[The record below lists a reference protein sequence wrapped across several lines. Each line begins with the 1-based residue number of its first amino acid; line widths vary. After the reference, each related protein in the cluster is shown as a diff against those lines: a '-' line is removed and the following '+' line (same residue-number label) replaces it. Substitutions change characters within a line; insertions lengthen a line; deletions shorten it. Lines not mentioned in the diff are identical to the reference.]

1 MKKVLAMLLVSAM
14 VFSCAACSGKESG
27 TQEPAEPSETVE
39 ETQQE
44 PGQEESSDVSE
55 APENETGEEIVL
67 KVWVAPA
74 LVSEDEQKMKQEE
87 WYVSR
92 VAKKFEEENPGVK
105 VEFTVVPDQSAAHQT
120 FKAAASTDSGP
131 DIANLWSGQ
140 SIFAMEDVILDIK
153 DYIPAEDKELIQG
166 WETVTVGFE
175 DGGAVLGYP
184 VSGNEI
190 CGLMYNRSILEE
202 AGLDFDNNPPKTLD
216 EFAEAMGKI
225 DAAGYLPIAAGDD
238 GWNCAYFYGFA
249 SLWAQQEGNARVASD
264 STGETKFAEDEAFK
278 ESYRF
283 ANELYSKGYINED
296 YQTSPDYNE
305 LFLNGEAGLLITG
318 NYMVA
323 TAADALG
330 IENLGFCG
338 FPDVSEDAVNKNT
351 CIGGPGQCMVV
362 SKQCKNP
369 EMAVKFLSFLNNK
382 ENHIDLLAGL
392 SKLPLRTD
400 VSLEEVGMDSD
411 LVYQQIVKLSE
422 GYTYWADNSMVPEVN
437 AEMQK
442 LGSLAITGKMDID
455 EMAEKLD
462 QKAAELAQ

>member
-1 MKKVLAMLLVSAM
+1 MKKVLALLLTAALVL
-14 VFSCAACSGKESG
+14 SCTACGGKENQESK
-27 TQEPAEPSETVE
+27 EPAGTPAES
-39 ETQQE
+39 
-44 PGQEESSDVSE
+44 QEEELQESQSVE
-55 APENETGEEIVL
+55 AENDEEIVL
-67 KVWVAPA
+67 KVWVAPS

-92 VAKKFEEENPGVK
+92 VAKKFEEENPGVRI
-105 VEFTVVPDQSAAHQT
+105 EFTVVPDQSAAHQT

-153 DYIPAEDKELIQG
+153 DYIPAEDKELLQG

-175 DGGAVLGYP
+175 EGGPILGYP

-190 CGLMYNRSILEE
+190 CGLLYNRAILQE
-202 AGLDFDNNPPKTLD
+202 AGLDFDNNPPKTLA
-216 EFAEAMGKI
+216 EFMEAMGKI
-225 DAAGYLPIAAGDD
+225 KDAGYLPIAAGDD

-283 ANELYSKGYINED
+283 ANELYNNGYINED

-305 LFLNGEAGLLITG
+305 LFLNGEAAFLVTG

-338 FPDVSEDAVNKNT
+338 FPDVSADAVNKNT

-362 SKQCKNP
+362 SGQCKNP
-369 EMAVKFLSFLNNK
+369 EMAVKFLSFFNNK

-400 VSLEEVGMDSD
+400 VTLEEVGMAED

-422 GYTYWADNSMVPEVN
+422 NYTYWADNSMVPEVN

-442 LGSLAITGKMDID
+442 LGSLAITGKMSID

>member
-1 MKKVLAMLLVSAM
+1 MKKVLALLLTAALVL
-14 VFSCAACSGKESG
+14 SCTACGGKENKES
-27 TQEPAEPSETVE
+27 QEPAGTAAESPE
-39 ETQQE
+39 EEQQE
-44 PGQEESSDVSE
+44 SQSAE
-55 APENETGEEIVL
+55 AENEEEIVL
-67 KVWVAPA
+67 KVWVAPS

-92 VAKKFEEENPGVK
+92 VAKKFEEEKPGVK
-105 VEFTVVPDQSAAHQT
+105 IEFTVVPDQSAAHQT

-153 DYIPAEDKELIQG
+153 DYIPAEDKELLQG

-175 DGGAVLGYP
+175 EGGPVLGYP

-190 CGLMYNRSILEE
+190 CGLLYNRAILQE
-202 AGLDFDNNPPKTLD
+202 AGLDFDNNPPKTLA
-216 EFAEAMGKI
+216 EFMEAMGKI
-225 DAAGYLPIAAGDD
+225 KDAGYLPIAAGDD

-283 ANELYSKGYINED
+283 ANELYNNGYINED

-305 LFLNGEAGLLITG
+305 LFLNGEAAFLITG

-338 FPDVSEDAVNKNT
+338 FPDVSADAVNKNT

-362 SKQCKNP
+362 SGQCKNP

-400 VSLEEVGMDSD
+400 VTLEEVGMAED
-411 LVYQQIVKLSE
+411 LVYRQIVKLSE
-422 GYTYWADNSMVPEVN
+422 NYTYWADNSMVPEVN

-442 LGSLAITGKMDID
+442 LGSLAITGKMSID

>member
-1 MKKVLAMLLVSAM
+1 MKKVLALLLTATM
-14 VFSCAACSGKESG
+14 VLSFAGCGSKEEATS
-27 TQEPAEPSETVE
+27 QEPEASVAESESAPEVASGE
-39 ETQQE
+39 ET
-44 PGQEESSDVSE
+44 
-55 APENETGEEIVL
+55 VL

-74 LVSEDEQKMKQEE
+74 LVSEEEQKMKQED

-92 VAKKFEEENPGVK
+92 VAQKFEAENPGVK
-105 VEFTVVPDQSAAHQT
+105 IEFTVVPDQSAAHQT

-140 SIFAMEDVILDIK
+140 SIFAMEDVIMDIS

-175 DGGAVLGYP
+175 DGGAILGYP

-190 CGLMYNRSILEE
+190 CGMLYNRQILAE
-202 AGLDFDNNPPKTLD
+202 AGLDFDNDPPKTLD
-216 EFAEAMGKI
+216 EFIEDMGKI
-225 DAAGYLPIAAGDD
+225 KDAGYLPIAAGDD
-238 GWNCAYFYGFA
+238 GWNGSYFFGFA

-264 STGETKFAEDEAFK
+264 STGETKFADDAAFK

-296 YQTSPDYNE
+296 YLTSPDFNE
-305 LFLNGEAGLLITG
+305 LFLNGEAAMVITG

-323 TAADALG
+323 TASDALG

-338 FPDVSEDAVNKNT
+338 FPDVSEDALNKDT

-369 EMAVKFLSFLNNK
+369 ELAVKFLSFLDNK
-382 ENHIDLLAGL
+382 ENHIDLLKGL

-400 VSLEEVGMDSD
+400 VSLEEVGMADA
-411 LVYQQIVKLSE
+411 LVYQQIVDLSNR
-422 GYTYWADNSMVPEVN
+422 YTFWADNSMVPEVN

-442 LGSLAITGKMDID
+442 LGGLAITGKMSVD
-455 EMAEKLD
+455 EMADKLD

>member
-1 MKKVLAMLLVSAM
+1 MSR
-14 VFSCAACSGKESG
+14 
-27 TQEPAEPSETVE
+27 
-39 ETQQE
+39 
-44 PGQEESSDVSE
+44 
-55 APENETGEEIVL
+55 
-67 KVWVAPA
+67 
-74 LVSEDEQKMKQEE
+74 
-87 WYVSR
+87 VSR
-92 VAKKFEEENPGVK
+92 KFEEENPGVK

-140 SIFAMEDVILDIK
+140 SIFAMEDVILDIS
-153 DYIPAEDKELIQG
+153 DYIPAEDKEQIQG

-175 DGGAVLGYP
+175 EGGAVLGYP

-190 CGLMYNRSILEE
+190 CGLLYNRAILEE
-202 AGLDFDNNPPKTLD
+202 AGLDFDNDPPETLD
-216 EFAEAMGKI
+216 EFVEAMGRIKE
-225 DAAGYLPIAAGDD
+225 AGYLPVAAGHDRGS
-238 GWNCAYFYGFA
+238 GWYFFGFA

-264 STGETKFAEDEAFK
+264 STGETRFAEDEAFK

-283 ANELYSKGYINED
+283 ANELYSNGYINED
-296 YQTSPDYNE
+296 YLTSPDFNE
-305 LFLNGEAGLLITG
+305 LFLNEEAAMVITG

-323 TAADALG
+323 TASEALG

-338 FPDVSEDAVNKNT
+338 FPDVSGDAVNKNT

-362 SKQCKNP
+362 SRQCKNP
-369 EMAVKFLSFLNNK
+369 EMAVKFLSFLDNK

-400 VSLEEVGMDSD
+400 VALNEVGMADD

-422 GYTYWADNSMVPEVN
+422 NYTYWADNSMVPEVN

-442 LGSLAITGKMDID
+442 LGGLAITGKMSID

>member
-1 MKKVLAMLLVSAM
+1 MKKVLALLLTATM
-14 VFSCAACSGKESG
+14 VLSFAGCGSKEEATS
-27 TQEPAEPSETVE
+27 QEPEASVAESESTPEVASGE
-39 ETQQE
+39 ET
-44 PGQEESSDVSE
+44 
-55 APENETGEEIVL
+55 VL

-74 LVSEDEQKMKQEE
+74 LVSEEEQKMKQED

-92 VAKKFEEENPGVK
+92 VAQKFEAENPGVK
-105 VEFTVVPDQSAAHQT
+105 IEFTVVPDQSAAHQT

-140 SIFAMEDVILDIK
+140 SIFAMEDVIMDIS

-175 DGGAVLGYP
+175 DGGAILGYP

-190 CGLMYNRSILEE
+190 CGMLYNRQILAE
-202 AGLDFDNNPPKTLD
+202 AGLDFDNDPPKTLD
-216 EFAEAMGKI
+216 EFIEDMGKI
-225 DAAGYLPIAAGDD
+225 KDAGYLPIAAGDD
-238 GWNCAYFYGFA
+238 GWNGSYFFGFA

-264 STGETKFAEDEAFK
+264 STGETKFADDAAFK

-296 YQTSPDYNE
+296 YLTSPDFNE
-305 LFLNGEAGLLITG
+305 LFLNGEAAMVITG

-323 TAADALG
+323 TASDALG

-338 FPDVSEDAVNKNT
+338 FPDVSEDALNKDT

-369 EMAVKFLSFLNNK
+369 ELAVKFLSFLDNK
-382 ENHIDLLAGL
+382 ENHIDLLKGL

-400 VSLEEVGMDSD
+400 VSLEEVGMADA
-411 LVYQQIVKLSE
+411 LVYQQIVDLSNR
-422 GYTYWADNSMVPEVN
+422 YTFWADNSMVPEVN

-442 LGSLAITGKMDID
+442 LGGLAITGKMSVD
-455 EMAEKLD
+455 EMADKLD

>member
-1 MKKVLAMLLVSAM
+1 MKKVLALLLTAALVL
-14 VFSCAACSGKESG
+14 SCTACGGKENKES
-27 TQEPAEPSETVE
+27 QEPAGTAAESPE
-39 ETQQE
+39 EEQQE
-44 PGQEESSDVSE
+44 SQSAE
-55 APENETGEEIVL
+55 AENKEEIVL
-67 KVWVAPA
+67 KVWVAPS

-105 VEFTVVPDQSAAHQT
+105 IEFTVVPDQSAAHQT

-153 DYIPAEDKELIQG
+153 DYIPAEDKELLQG

-175 DGGAVLGYP
+175 EGGPVLGYP

-190 CGLMYNRSILEE
+190 CGLLYNRAILQE
-202 AGLDFDNNPPKTLD
+202 AGLDFDNNPAKTLA
-216 EFAEAMGKI
+216 EFIEAMRKI
-225 DAAGYLPIAAGDD
+225 KDAGYLPIAAGDD

-283 ANELYSKGYINED
+283 ANELYNNGYINED

-305 LFLNGEAGLLITG
+305 LFLNGEAAFLITG

-338 FPDVSEDAVNKNT
+338 FPDVSADAVNKNT

-362 SKQCKNP
+362 SGQCKNP

-400 VSLEEVGMDSD
+400 VTLEEVGMAED
-411 LVYQQIVKLSE
+411 LVYRQIVKLSE
-422 GYTYWADNSMVPEVN
+422 NYTYWADNSMVPEVN

-442 LGSLAITGKMDID
+442 LGSLAITGKMSID

>member
-1 MKKVLAMLLVSAM
+1 MKKILALLLTAVMVL
-14 VFSCAACSGKESG
+14 SCTACGGKENKES
-27 TQEPAEPSETVE
+27 QEPAGTPTESTAQD
-39 ETQQE
+39 QQE
-44 PGQEESSDVSE
+44 DQSAEAES
-55 APENETGEEIVL
+55 GEEIVL

-105 VEFTVVPDQSAAHQT
+105 IEFTVVPDQSAAHQT

-153 DYIPAEDKELIQG
+153 DYIPAEDKELLQG

-175 DGGAVLGYP
+175 EGGPVLGYP

-190 CGLMYNRSILEE
+190 CGLLYNRAILQE
-202 AGLDFDNNPPKTLD
+202 AGLDFDNNPPATLA
-216 EFAEAMGKI
+216 EFTEAMGKI
-225 DAAGYLPIAAGDD
+225 KNAGYLPIAAGDD

-264 STGETKFAEDEAFK
+264 STGETKFADDEAFK
-278 ESYRF
+278 QSYRF
-283 ANELYSKGYINED
+283 ANELYNSGYINED

-305 LFLNGEAGLLITG
+305 LFLNGEAAFLVTG

-362 SKQCKNP
+362 SRQCKNP

-400 VSLEEVGMDSD
+400 VTLEEVGMAED

-422 GYTYWADNSMVPEVN
+422 NYTYWADNSMVPEVN

-442 LGSLAITGKMDID
+442 LGSLAITGKMSID

>member
-1 MKKVLAMLLVSAM
+1 MKKVLALLLTLAM
-14 VFSCAACSGKESG
+14 VLSCAACGNSTDEGEEQ
-27 TQEPAEPSETVE
+27 TTPAETDSAAED
-39 ETQQE
+39 QA
-44 PGQEESSDVSE
+44 SS
-55 APENETGEEIVL
+55 GEEASADEVVL

-74 LVSEDEQKMKQEE
+74 LVSEEEQKMKQED
-87 WYVSR
+87 WYVSK
-92 VAKKFEEENPGVK
+92 VAAKFEEENPGVK

-140 SIFAMEDVILDIK
+140 SIFAMEDVILDIS
-153 DYIPAEDKELIQG
+153 DYIPEEDKELIQG

-175 DGGAVLGYP
+175 EGGAVLGYP

-190 CGLMYNRSILEE
+190 CGLLYNRTILQE

-216 EFAEAMGKI
+216 EFVEAMGKI
-225 DAAGYLPIAAGDD
+225 KDAGYLPMAAGDD
-238 GWNCAYFYGFA
+238 GWNGSYFFGFA
-249 SLWAQQEGNARVASD
+249 SLWAQQEGNARVATD
-264 STGETKFAEDEAFK
+264 STGETKFADDEAFK

-296 YQTSPDYNE
+296 YLTSPDFNE
-305 LFLNGEAGLLITG
+305 LFLNGEAAMVITG

-323 TAADALG
+323 TASEALG
-330 IENLGFCG
+330 VENLGFCG

-362 SKQCKNP
+362 SKNSKNP
-369 EMAVKFLSFLNNK
+369 ELAVKFISFLNNK

-400 VSLEEVGMDSD
+400 VSLEEVGMADD

-422 GYTYWADNSMVPEVN
+422 NYTYWADNSMVPEVN

-442 LGSLAITGKMDID
+442 LGGLAITGKMSVD
-455 EMAEKLD
+455 ELAQEMDK
-462 QKAAELAQ
+462 KAAELAQ

>member
-1 MKKVLAMLLVSAM
+1 MKKVLALLLTAALVL
-14 VFSCAACSGKESG
+14 SCTACGGKENKES
-27 TQEPAEPSETVE
+27 QEPAGTAAESPE
-39 ETQQE
+39 EEQQE
-44 PGQEESSDVSE
+44 SQSAE
-55 APENETGEEIVL
+55 AENEEEIVL
-67 KVWVAPA
+67 KVWVAPS

-105 VEFTVVPDQSAAHQT
+105 IEFTVVPDQSAAHQT

-153 DYIPAEDKELIQG
+153 DYIPAEDKELLQG

-175 DGGAVLGYP
+175 EGGPVLGYP

-190 CGLMYNRSILEE
+190 CGLLYNRAILQE
-202 AGLDFDNNPPKTLD
+202 AGLDFDNNPPKTLA
-216 EFAEAMGKI
+216 EFMEAMGKI
-225 DAAGYLPIAAGDD
+225 KDAGYLPIAAGDD

-283 ANELYSKGYINED
+283 ANELYNNGYINED

-305 LFLNGEAGLLITG
+305 LFLNGEAAFLVTG

-338 FPDVSEDAVNKNT
+338 FPDVSADAVNKNT

-362 SKQCKNP
+362 SGQCKNP

-400 VSLEEVGMDSD
+400 VTLEEVGMAED
-411 LVYQQIVKLSE
+411 LVYRQIVKLSE
-422 GYTYWADNSMVPEVN
+422 NYTYWADNSIVPEVN

-442 LGSLAITGKMDID
+442 LGSLAITGKMSID

>member
-1 MKKVLAMLLVSAM
+1 MKKISALLLATAM
-14 VFSCAACSGKESG
+14 VLSCTACGENGNTQSKQQPAPAQTDDTAEPDTASG
-27 TQEPAEPSETVE
+27 QETPAE
-39 ETQQE
+39 
-44 PGQEESSDVSE
+44 DVL
-55 APENETGEEIVL
+55 L

-153 DYIPAEDKELIQG
+153 DYVPAEDKEQIQG

-175 DGGAVLGYP
+175 EGGAVLGYP

-190 CGLMYNRSILEE
+190 CGLLYNRTILAE
-202 AGLDFDNNPPKTLD
+202 AGLDFDNDPPRTTD
-216 EFAEAMGKI
+216 EFVEAMGKI
-225 DAAGYLPIAAGDD
+225 KDAGYLPIAAGDD
-238 GWNCAYFYGFA
+238 GWNGSYFFGFA

-283 ANELYSKGYINED
+283 ANELYSKGYLNED
-296 YQTSPDYNE
+296 YMTSPDYNE
-305 LFLNGEAGLLITG
+305 LFLNEEAAMLITG

-323 TAADALG
+323 TASEALG

-362 SKQCKNP
+362 SRQCKNP

-400 VSLEEVGMDSD
+400 VSLSEVGMADD

-422 GYTYWADNSMVPEVN
+422 NYTYWADNSMVPEVN

-442 LGSLAITGKMDID
+442 LGGLAITGKMSVD

>member
-1 MKKVLAMLLVSAM
+1 MKKVLALLLATAM
-14 VFSCAACSGKESG
+14 ILSCTACGGKENKEPQTTPDESTVGNQGSAEQAG
-27 TQEPAEPSETVE
+27 TET
-39 ETQQE
+39 
-44 PGQEESSDVSE
+44 
-55 APENETGEEIVL
+55 ETGEEIVL

-87 WYVSR
+87 WYVSK

-105 VEFTVVPDQSAAHQT
+105 IEFTVVPDQSAAHQT

-153 DYIPAEDKELIQG
+153 DYVPAEDKELIQG

-175 DGGAVLGYP
+175 DGGSVLGYP

-190 CGLMYNRSILEE
+190 CGLLYNRTILEE
-202 AGLDFDNNPPKTLD
+202 AGLDFDNNPPKTLA
-216 EFAEAMGKI
+216 EFTEAMGKI
-225 DAAGYLPIAAGDD
+225 KDAGYLPIAAGDD

-323 TAADALG
+323 TAAEALG

-369 EMAVKFLSFLNNK
+369 EMAVKFLSFMNNK

-400 VSLEEVGMDSD
+400 VTLEEVGMAED
-411 LVYQQIVKLSE
+411 LVYQQIVTLSE
-422 GYTYWADNSMVPEVN
+422 NYTYWADNSMVPEVN

-442 LGSLAITGKMDID
+442 LGALAITGKMSVD

-462 QKAAELAQ
+462 QKAAELTQ

>member
-1 MKKVLAMLLVSAM
+1 MKKVLALLLTATM
-14 VFSCAACSGKESG
+14 VLSFAGCGSKEEATS
-27 TQEPAEPSETVE
+27 QEPEASVAESESTPEVASGE
-39 ETQQE
+39 ET
-44 PGQEESSDVSE
+44 
-55 APENETGEEIVL
+55 VL

-74 LVSEDEQKMKQEE
+74 LVSEEEQKMKQED

-92 VAKKFEEENPGVK
+92 VAQKFEAENPGVK
-105 VEFTVVPDQSAAHQT
+105 IEFTVVPDQSAAHQT

-140 SIFAMEDVILDIK
+140 SIFAMEDVIMDIS

-175 DGGAVLGYP
+175 DGGAILGYP

-190 CGLMYNRSILEE
+190 CGMLYNRQILAE
-202 AGLDFDNNPPKTLD
+202 AGLDFDNDPPKTLD
-216 EFAEAMGKI
+216 EFIEDMGKI
-225 DAAGYLPIAAGDD
+225 KDAGYLPIAAGDD
-238 GWNCAYFYGFA
+238 GWNGSYFFGFA

-264 STGETKFAEDEAFK
+264 STGETKFADDAAFK

-296 YQTSPDYNE
+296 YLKSPDFNE
-305 LFLNGEAGLLITG
+305 LFLNGEAAMVITG

-323 TAADALG
+323 TASDALG

-338 FPDVSEDAVNKNT
+338 FPDVSEDALNKDT

-369 EMAVKFLSFLNNK
+369 ELAVKFLSFLDNK
-382 ENHIDLLAGL
+382 ENHIDLLKGL

-400 VSLEEVGMDSD
+400 VSLEEVGMADA
-411 LVYQQIVKLSE
+411 LVYQQIVDLSNR
-422 GYTYWADNSMVPEVN
+422 YTFWADNSMVPEVN

-442 LGSLAITGKMDID
+442 LGGLAITGKMSVD
-455 EMAEKLD
+455 EMADKLD

>member
-1 MKKVLAMLLVSAM
+1 MKKVLALLLASAM
-14 VFSCAACSGKESG
+14 ILSCTACGGKENSEPQN
-27 TQEPAEPSETVE
+27 TPAPSTDENQESEPESTE
-39 ETQQE
+39 
-44 PGQEESSDVSE
+44 QEEAAQGS
-55 APENETGEEIVL
+55 GEEIVL

-87 WYVSR
+87 WYVSK

-153 DYIPAEDKELIQG
+153 DYVPAEDKELIQG

-175 DGGAVLGYP
+175 DGGSVLGYP

-190 CGLMYNRSILEE
+190 CGLLYNRAILEE
-202 AGLDFDNNPPKTLD
+202 AGLDFDNNPPKTLA
-216 EFAEAMGKI
+216 EFTEAMGKI
-225 DAAGYLPIAAGDD
+225 KDAGYLPIAAGDD

-369 EMAVKFLSFLNNK
+369 EMAVKFLSFMNNK

-400 VSLEEVGMDSD
+400 VTLEEVGMAED
-411 LVYQQIVKLSE
+411 LVYQQIVALSE
-422 GYTYWADNSMVPEVN
+422 NYTYWADNSMVPEVN

-442 LGSLAITGKMDID
+442 LGALAITGKMSVD

-462 QKAAELAQ
+462 QKAAELTQ

>member
-1 MKKVLAMLLVSAM
+1 MKKVLALLLAAMM
-14 VFSCAACSGKESG
+14 VFSLGACGSKGEDASQKPETSDAGNSSQTENESVSEV
-27 TQEPAEPSETVE
+27 TPAEET
-39 ETQQE
+39 
-44 PGQEESSDVSE
+44 
-55 APENETGEEIVL
+55 VL

-74 LVSEDEQKMKQEE
+74 LVSEDEQKMKQED

-92 VAKKFEEENPGVK
+92 VAQKFEEENPGVK
-105 VEFTVVPDQSAAHQT
+105 IEFTVVPDQSAAHQT

-140 SIFAMEDVILDIK
+140 SIFAMEDVIMDIGS
-153 DYIPAEDKELIQG
+153 YIPQEDKDLIQG
-166 WETVTVGFE
+166 WDTVTIGFE

-190 CGLMYNRSILEE
+190 CGLLYNRAILAE

-225 DAAGYLPIAAGDD
+225 KDAGYLPIAAGDD
-238 GWNCAYFYGFA
+238 GWNASYFYGFA

-283 ANELYSKGYINED
+283 ANKLYSNGYINED
-296 YQTSPDYNE
+296 YLTSPDYNE
-305 LFLNGEAGLLITG
+305 LFLNGEAAMLITG

-323 TAADALG
+323 TAGEALG
-330 IENLGFCG
+330 MDNLGFCG
-338 FPDVSEDAVNKNT
+338 FPDVSEDAMNKNT

-369 EMAVKFLSFLNNK
+369 ELAVKFLSFLNNK
-382 ENHIDLLAGL
+382 ENHIDLLKGL

-400 VSLEEVGMDSD
+400 VSLEEVGMADA
-411 LVYQQIVKLSE
+411 LVYRQIVELSE
-422 GYTYWADNSMVPEVN
+422 HYTYWADNSMVPEVN

-442 LGSLAITGKMDID
+442 LGGLAITGKMDVD
-455 EMAEKLD
+455 EIADKLD

>member
-1 MKKVLAMLLVSAM
+1 MKKVLALLLTATM
-14 VFSCAACSGKESG
+14 VLSFTACGSKES
-27 TQEPAEPSETVE
+27 TQTQDPDTSVQEETTSQEIASGEETV
-39 ETQQE
+39 
-44 PGQEESSDVSE
+44 
-55 APENETGEEIVL
+55 L
-67 KVWVAPA
+67 KIWVAPA
-74 LVSEDEQKMKQEE
+74 LVSEEEQKMKQEE

-105 VEFTVVPDQSAAHQT
+105 IEFTVVPDQSAAHQT

-140 SIFAMEDVILDIK
+140 SIYAMEDVILDISE
-153 DYIPAEDKELIQG
+153 YIPKEDKELIQG

-175 DGGAVLGYP
+175 EGGAVLGYP

-190 CGLMYNRSILEE
+190 CGLLYNREILAE
-202 AGLDFDNNPPKTLD
+202 AGLDFENDPPKTFD
-216 EFAEAMGKI
+216 EFFEAMGKI
-225 DAAGYLPIAAGDD
+225 KDAGYLPIAAGDD
-238 GWNCAYFYGFA
+238 GWNGAYFFGFA

-283 ANELYSKGYINED
+283 ANELYSRGYLNED
-296 YQTSPDYNE
+296 YLTSPDFNE
-305 LFLNGEAGLLITG
+305 LFLNGEAAMLITG

-323 TAADALG
+323 TASEALG
-330 IENLGFCG
+330 MDNLGFCG
-338 FPDVSEDAVNKNT
+338 LPDVSEDAVNKNT

-369 EMAVKFLSFLNNK
+369 ELAVKFLSFMNNK

-400 VSLEEVGMDSD
+400 VTLEEVGMADA
-411 LVYQQIVKLSE
+411 LVYRQIVKLSE
-422 GYTYWADNSMVPEVN
+422 NYTYWADNSMVPEVN

-442 LGSLAITGKMDID
+442 LGGLVITGKMSVD

-462 QKAAELAQ
+462 QKAAELTQ

>member
-1 MKKVLAMLLVSAM
+1 MKKVLALLLTAALVL
-14 VFSCAACSGKESG
+14 SCTACGGKENKES
-27 TQEPAEPSETVE
+27 QEPAGTAAESPE
-39 ETQQE
+39 EEQQE
-44 PGQEESSDVSE
+44 SQSAE
-55 APENETGEEIVL
+55 AENEEEIVL
-67 KVWVAPA
+67 KVWVAPS
-74 LVSEDEQKMKQEE
+74 LVAEDEQKMKQEE

-105 VEFTVVPDQSAAHQT
+105 IEFTVVPDQSAAHQT

-153 DYIPAEDKELIQG
+153 DYIPAEDKELLQG

-175 DGGAVLGYP
+175 EGGPVLGYP

-190 CGLMYNRSILEE
+190 CGLLYNRAILQE
-202 AGLDFDNNPPKTLD
+202 AGLDFDNNPPKTLA
-216 EFAEAMGKI
+216 EFMEAMGKI
-225 DAAGYLPIAAGDD
+225 KDAGYLPIAAGDD

-283 ANELYSKGYINED
+283 ANELYNNGYINED

-305 LFLNGEAGLLITG
+305 LFLNGEAAFLVTG

-338 FPDVSEDAVNKNT
+338 FPDVSADAVNKNT

-362 SKQCKNP
+362 SGQCKNP

-400 VSLEEVGMDSD
+400 VTLEEVGMAED
-411 LVYQQIVKLSE
+411 LVYRQIVKLSE
-422 GYTYWADNSMVPEVN
+422 NYTYWADNSMVPEVN

-442 LGSLAITGKMDID
+442 LGSLAITGKMSID

>member
-1 MKKVLAMLLVSAM
+1 MKKVLAMLLASVM
-14 VFSCAACSGKESG
+14 VLSLAACSSGKDNSSKDA
-27 TQEPAEPSETVE
+27 PDSA
-39 ETQQE
+39 ETQQDTQQAE
-44 PGQEESSDVSE
+44 VPAQDVETAESES
-55 APENETGEEIVL
+55 GEEIVL

-105 VEFTVVPDQSAAHQT
+105 IEFTVVPDQSAAHQT

-140 SIFAMEDVILDIK
+140 SIFAMEDVIMDIK
-153 DYIPAEDKELIQG
+153 EYIPAEDKELIQG

-190 CGLMYNRSILEE
+190 CGLLYNREILEE

-216 EFAEAMGKI
+216 EFVEAMGKI
-225 DAAGYLPIAAGDD
+225 EAVGYLPIAAGDD

-249 SLWAQQEGNARVASD
+249 SLWAQQEGNARVASN
-264 STGETKFAEDEAFK
+264 STGETKFADDAAFK

-305 LFLNGEAGLLITG
+305 LFLNGEAGMLITG

-338 FPDVSEDAVNKNT
+338 FPDVSADAVNKNT
-351 CIGGPGQCMVV
+351 CIGGPGQCMVI

-400 VSLEEVGMDSD
+400 VSLEEVEMDSD

-422 GYTYWADNSMVPEVN
+422 TYTYWADNSMVPEVN

-462 QKAAELAQ
+462 QKAAELTQ

>member
-1 MKKVLAMLLVSAM
+1 MKKVLALLLASAM
-14 VFSCAACSGKESG
+14 VLSCTACGGKENKEPQN
-27 TQEPAEPSETVE
+27 TPAESTAGNENAE
-39 ETQQE
+39 QE
-44 PGQEESSDVSE
+44 STEQEGAAS
-55 APENETGEEIVL
+55 ATGEEIVL

-87 WYVSR
+87 WYVSK

-105 VEFTVVPDQSAAHQT
+105 IEFTVVPDQSAAHQT

-153 DYIPAEDKELIQG
+153 DYVPDEDKELIQG

-175 DGGAVLGYP
+175 DGGSILGYP

-190 CGLMYNRSILEE
+190 CGLLYNRAILEE
-202 AGLDFDNNPPKTLD
+202 AGLDFDNNPPKTLA
-216 EFAEAMGKI
+216 EFTEAMGKI
-225 DAAGYLPIAAGDD
+225 KDAGYLPIAAGDD

-249 SLWAQQEGNARVASD
+249 SLWAQQEGNARVASN

-323 TAADALG
+323 MAADALG

-338 FPDVSEDAVNKNT
+338 FPDVSADAVNKNT

-400 VSLEEVGMDSD
+400 VTLEEVGMAED
-411 LVYQQIVKLSE
+411 LVYQQIVRLSE
-422 GYTYWADNSMVPEVN
+422 SYTYWADNSMVPEVN

-442 LGSLAITGKMDID
+442 LGALAITGKMGID

-462 QKAAELAQ
+462 QKAAELTQ